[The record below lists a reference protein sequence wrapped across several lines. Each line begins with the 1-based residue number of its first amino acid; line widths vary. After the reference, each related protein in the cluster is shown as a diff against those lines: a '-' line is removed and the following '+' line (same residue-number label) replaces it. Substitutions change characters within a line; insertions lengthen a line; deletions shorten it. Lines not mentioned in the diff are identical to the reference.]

1 MSGEPEEAR
10 WAGLRGRAREE
21 GLRLPTL
28 GRGGARGEGRRGA
41 RVFGEHWCG
50 GSESLVGSP
59 GPRWGWG
66 HCWRTQIPFLLSF
79 VIWWGRQVHSPAWE
93 HLMSCG
99 WSPVCPPF
107 LGHQVDWTDRPGSC
121 FSLSAEGAK
130 LRLGAERPEPRASL
144 FPASLPLSR
153 GGSPELRLQK
163 DTRADTD
170 RGPWAHRPVALQMM
184 KSQKSDHQPRP
195 GLPNWPQKLPSH
207 SSGRRTTCPA
217 WRLR

>member
-1 MSGEPEEAR
+1 MGKLGARGALETPPGRSARPRGRRQDTERMSGDPEEAR
-10 WAGLRGRAREE
+10 WVWLRSRTREE

-41 RVFGEHWCG
+41 RVCGEHWCG

-66 HCWRTQIPFLLSF
+66 HCWRIQIPFLLSF

-99 WSPVCPPF
+99 WSPPF

-144 FPASLPLSR
+144 FPARWLP
-153 GGSPELRLQK
+153 
-163 DTRADTD
+163 RAAAAE
-170 RGPWAHRPVALQMM
+170 R
-184 KSQKSDHQPRP
+184 HQ
-195 GLPNWPQKLPSH
+195 G
-207 SSGRRTTCPA
+207 
-217 WRLR
+217 